1 MIFDD
6 TIAAIATP
14 IGEGGIGIIRI
25 SGRSAKEIGLKILVN
40 GKKDFFTEIQE
51 RKVYHGLVIN
61 PVNQQPVDEVIFF
74 YLKAP
79 KSFTGED
86 TLEIQAHGGVFILSK
101 ILEIV
106 LHNGARMAEPGEF
119 TQRAFMNG
127 RIDLVQAESIIDLI
141 RAKTDKA
148 HELALSQL
156 TGKTSELLSQ
166 IENDLYQ
173 ILITIEA
180 SLDFPEED
188 ILEPEIGQIHSQAS
202 EALVKLKTL
211 LEGVDEGRKI
221 QDGIKLVIVGR
232 PNVGKSS
239 FLNELV
245 QEEKAIVTAIPGTTR
260 DIIEAP
266 FQLKGVLFRLID
278 TAGLRETENVIEQM
292 GIAKTEQ
299 SIEQADLLILILDG
313 SQPLTV
319 EDERVIEKIKG
330 RKALVIINKTDLP
343 QVLRKHDLPWFNQE
357 QIIELSL
364 LTKKGV
370 DSVKDRI
377 IELVGLGEVKLDDR
391 PLLSKLRHKQALEQA
406 ISALED
412 FISGLTAG
420 KSEDLLAVD
429 LRSSLDSL
437 GIISG
442 KNVSD
447 EVIRGI
453 FEQFCIGK

>member
-14 IGEGGIGIIRI
+14 LGEGGIGIIRI

-40 GKKDFFTEIQE
+40 GKKDFFTEIQA

-74 YLKAP
+74 YLKGP
-79 KSFTGED
+79 RSFTGED

-119 TQRAFMNG
+119 TQRAFLNG

-180 SLDFPEED
+180 TLDFPEED
-188 ILEPEIGQIHSQAS
+188 ILEPEIDQIHSQAS
-202 EALVKLKTL
+202 QDLEKLKAL

-239 FLNELV
+239 FLNELA

-260 DIIEAP
+260 DLIEAP
-266 FQLKGVLFRLID
+266 LQLRGVPFRLID
-278 TAGLRETENVIEQM
+278 TAGLRETENIVEQM

-299 SIEQADLLILILDG
+299 TIEQADLLILILDG
-313 SQPLTV
+313 SQPLTT

-343 QVLRKHDLPWFNQE
+343 QVLTKRDLPWFNQE

>member
-6 TIAAIATP
+6 TISAIATP

-40 GKKDFFTEIQE
+40 GKKDFFTEIQA

-119 TQRAFMNG
+119 TQRAFLNG

-156 TGKTSELLSQ
+156 TGKTSELLSR

-188 ILEPEIGQIHSQAS
+188 ILEPEIGQIHSQAFQ
-202 EALVKLKTL
+202 ALIKLKSL

-260 DIIEAP
+260 DLIEAP
-266 FQLKGVLFRLID
+266 FQLRGVPFRLID

-313 SQPLTV
+313 SQPLTA

-357 QIIELSL
+357 QIIEISL

>member
-1 MIFDD
+1 MIFND

-14 IGEGGIGIIRI
+14 IGEGGIGIVRV
-25 SGRSAKEIGLKILVN
+25 SGPSAKEMGQKILVN
-40 GKKDFFTEIQE
+40 RKKGFFSDIKV

-74 YLKAP
+74 FLKGP

-86 TLEIQAHGGVFILSK
+86 TLEVQAHGGTFILSK
-101 ILEIV
+101 ILDIV
-106 LHNGARMAEPGEF
+106 LRHGARLAEPGEF

-156 TGKTSELLSQ
+156 TGKTSELIFQ
-166 IENDLYQ
+166 IEKDLYQ
-173 ILITIEA
+173 ILVTIEA
-180 SLDFPEED
+180 ALDFPEDD
-188 ILEPEIGQIHSQAS
+188 IPKIQKDQLHSQAS
-202 EALVKLKTL
+202 LALHKLNSL
-211 LEGVDEGRKI
+211 LNGVDEGLKI
-221 QDGIKLVIVGR
+221 REGIKLVIVGR

-245 QEEKAIVTAIPGTTR
+245 QEEKAIVTEIPGTTR

-266 FQLKGVLFRLID
+266 FQLRGVPIRLID
-278 TAGLRETENVIEQM
+278 TAGLRETENVIEQI

-299 SIEQADLLILILDG
+299 SIGQADLIILVLDG
-313 SQPLTV
+313 SQPLTA
-319 EDERVIEKIKG
+319 EDEQVINKIKN
-330 RKALVIINKTDLP
+330 RPVLVLINKTDLP
-343 QVLRKHDLPWFNQE
+343 QVIQKKDLPWFDQNR
-357 QIIELSL
+357 IIEISL
-364 LTKKGV
+364 LTKEGLDLV
-370 DSVKDRI
+370 EGRI
-377 IELVGLGEVKLDDR
+377 VELVGLGEISYDDR
-391 PLLSKLRHKQALEQA
+391 PFLSRVRHKQALEQSVA
-406 ISALED
+406 ALND
-412 FISGLTAG
+412 FISGLTLG
-420 KSEDLLAVD
+420 RSEDLLAVD
-429 LRSSLDSL
+429 LRSSLNSL

>member
-25 SGRSAKEIGLKILVN
+25 SGPSAKEIGLKILVS
-40 GKKDFFTEIQE
+40 GKKDSFADIQV
-51 RKVYHGLVIN
+51 RKVYHGLVVNPIN
-61 PVNQQPVDEVIFF
+61 QKPLDEVIFF
-74 YLKAP
+74 YLKGP

-86 TLEIQAHGGVFILSK
+86 TLEIQAHGGAFLLSK
-101 ILEIV
+101 ILEII

-141 RAKTDKA
+141 RAKSDKA
-148 HELALSQL
+148 HELALTQL
-156 TGKTSELLSQ
+156 TGKTSATLSE
-166 IENDLYQ
+166 IESDLYR

-180 SLDFPEED
+180 TLDFPEED
-188 ILEPEIGQIHSQAS
+188 ILRPEIEQIHSQAS
-202 EALVKLKTL
+202 QALEKLSIL

-221 QDGIKLVIVGR
+221 RDGIKLVIVGR

-266 FQLKGVLFRLID
+266 FQLRGVPIRLID
-278 TAGLRETENVIEQM
+278 TAGLRETENVIEQI
-292 GIAKTEQ
+292 GIAKTKQ
-299 SIEQADLLILILDG
+299 SIEQADLIILVLDG
-313 SQPLTV
+313 SQPLTA
-319 EDERVIEKIKG
+319 EDEEVIVKIKE
-330 RKALVIINKTDLP
+330 RKVLVIINKTDLP
-343 QVLRKHDLPWFNQE
+343 QVLTKGDLPWFNQN
-357 QIIELSL
+357 QILELSL
-364 LTKKGV
+364 LTKKGLNLV
-370 DSVKDRI
+370 EDRI
-377 IELVGLGEVKLDDR
+377 IELVGLGEIKLDDR
-391 PLLSKLRHKQALEQA
+391 PILSKIRHKQALEHA
-406 ISALED
+406 ISALDD
-412 FISGLTAG
+412 FISGLTTG

-429 LRSSLDSL
+429 LRSSLSSL

-442 KNVSD
+442 KNVSN
-447 EVIRGI
+447 EVIQGI

>member
-25 SGRSAKEIGLKILVN
+25 SGSSAKDVGLKILVN
-40 GKKDFFTEIQE
+40 RKKKFFSDIEV

-74 YLKAP
+74 FLKGP

-86 TLEIQAHGGVFILSK
+86 TLEVQAHGGTFSLSK
-101 ILEIV
+101 ILDIV
-106 LHNGARMAEPGEF
+106 LHHGARLAEPGEF
-119 TQRAFMNG
+119 TQRAFLNG

-156 TGKTSELLSQ
+156 TGQTSKIISQ
-166 IENDLYQ
+166 IENDLYK

-180 SLDFPEED
+180 ALDFPEED
-188 ILEPEIGQIHSQAS
+188 IPELQKEQLHSQAS
-202 EALVKLKTL
+202 LALHQLIGL
-211 LEGVDEGRKI
+211 LDGVDEGLKI
-221 QDGIKLVIVGR
+221 REGIRLVIVGR

-245 QEEKAIVTAIPGTTR
+245 QEEKAIVTEIPGTTR

-266 FQLKGVLFRLID
+266 FQLRGVPIRLID
-278 TAGLRETENVIEQM
+278 TAGLRETENVIEQI
-292 GIAKTEQ
+292 GIAKTER
-299 SIEQADLLILILDG
+299 SIEQADLIVLVIDG
-313 SQPLTV
+313 SQPLTSD
-319 EDERVIEKIKG
+319 DEQVINKIKK
-330 RKALVIINKTDLP
+330 RPVLVLINKTDLP
-343 QVLRKHDLPWFNQE
+343 QVIQRKDLPWFDQDR
-357 QIIELSL
+357 IIEMSL
-364 LTKKGV
+364 FTKEGL
-370 DSVKDRI
+370 DLVKERI
-377 IELVGLGEVKLDDR
+377 IELVGLGEISLDDR
-391 PLLSKLRHKQALEQA
+391 PLLSRIRHKQALEKA
-406 ISALED
+406 VAALRD
-412 FISGLTAG
+412 FISGLTVG
-420 KSEDLLAVD
+420 RSEDLLAVD
-429 LRSSLDSL
+429 LRSSLNSL

>member
-40 GKKDFFTEIQE
+40 GKKDFFTEIQA

-119 TQRAFMNG
+119 TQRAFLNG

-156 TGKTSELLSQ
+156 TGKTSELLSR
-166 IENDLYQ
+166 IESDLYQ

-180 SLDFPEED
+180 TLDFPEED

-202 EALVKLKTL
+202 QALIKLKSL

-260 DIIEAP
+260 DLIEAP
-266 FQLKGVLFRLID
+266 FQLRGVPFRLID

-313 SQPLTV
+313 SQPLTA

-343 QVLRKHDLPWFNQE
+343 QVLRKNDLPWFNQE
-357 QIIELSL
+357 QIIEISL

>member
-25 SGRSAKEIGLKILVN
+25 SGSSAKDVGLKILVN
-40 GKKDFFTEIQE
+40 RKKKFFSDIEV

-74 YLKAP
+74 FLKGP

-86 TLEIQAHGGVFILSK
+86 TLEVQAHGGTFSLSK
-101 ILEIV
+101 ILDIV
-106 LHNGARMAEPGEF
+106 LHHGARLAEPGEF
-119 TQRAFMNG
+119 TQRAFLNG

-156 TGKTSELLSQ
+156 TGQTSKIISQ
-166 IENDLYQ
+166 IENDLYK

-180 SLDFPEED
+180 ALDFPEED
-188 ILEPEIGQIHSQAS
+188 IPELQKEQLHSQAS
-202 EALVKLKTL
+202 LALHQLIGL
-211 LEGVDEGRKI
+211 LDGVDEGLKI
-221 QDGIKLVIVGR
+221 REGIRLVIVGR

-245 QEEKAIVTAIPGTTR
+245 QEEKAIVTEIPGTTR

-266 FQLKGVLFRLID
+266 FQLRGVPIRLID
-278 TAGLRETENVIEQM
+278 TAGLRETENVIEQI
-292 GIAKTEQ
+292 GIAKTER
-299 SIEQADLLILILDG
+299 SIEQADLIVLVIDG
-313 SQPLTV
+313 SQPLTSD
-319 EDERVIEKIKG
+319 DEQVINKIKK
-330 RKALVIINKTDLP
+330 RPVLVLINKTDLP
-343 QVLRKHDLPWFNQE
+343 QVIQRKDLPWFDQDR
-357 QIIELSL
+357 IIEMSL
-364 LTKKGV
+364 FTKEGL
-370 DSVKDRI
+370 DLVKERI
-377 IELVGLGEVKLDDR
+377 IELVGLGEISLDDR
-391 PLLSKLRHKQALEQA
+391 PLLSRIRHKQALEKA
-406 ISALED
+406 VAALRD
-412 FISGLTAG
+412 FISGLTVSR
-420 KSEDLLAVD
+420 SEDLLAVD
-429 LRSSLDSL
+429 LRSSLNSL